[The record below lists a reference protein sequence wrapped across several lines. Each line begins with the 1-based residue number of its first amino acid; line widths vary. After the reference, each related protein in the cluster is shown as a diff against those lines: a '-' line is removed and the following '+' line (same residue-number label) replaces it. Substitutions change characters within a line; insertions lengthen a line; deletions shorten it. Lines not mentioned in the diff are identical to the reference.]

1 MLVTLDY
8 TLEVEKRLGDSL
20 CAALE
25 LASFVSD
32 NLHKM
37 IKDSYEQTIRRRLTS
52 GGTRRLYPKLKKDIL
67 VKLRY

>member
-8 TLEVEKRLGDSL
+8 TLEVEKWLGDSL

-32 NLHKM
+32 NLHKT
-37 IKDSYEQTIRRRLTS
+37 IKDSYEQTI
-52 GGTRRLYPKLKKDIL
+52 LKTADQW
-67 VKLRY
+67 RYKEVVSKA